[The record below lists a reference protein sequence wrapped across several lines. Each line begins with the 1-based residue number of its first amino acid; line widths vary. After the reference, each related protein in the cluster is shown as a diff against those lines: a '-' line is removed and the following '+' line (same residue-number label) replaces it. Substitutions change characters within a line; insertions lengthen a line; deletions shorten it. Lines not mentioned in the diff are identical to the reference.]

1 MDPFLTREL
10 LPKYAT
16 SSEVGDMRQTFLSG
30 TEQQNHHQPNP
41 TTQDPY
47 GYGLI
52 IGPLCLHGLFFIW
65 ETTVTLGLFTL
76 Q

>member
-1 MDPFLTREL
+1 
-10 LPKYAT
+10 
-16 SSEVGDMRQTFLSG
+16 MRQTFLSG

-65 ETTVTLGLFTL
+65 ETTVTLGVFTL